1 MFLNNDKK
9 SLLNELD
16 KIVKHKKMLHFNN
29 FNIDD
34 VHSKPF
40 KTSSYKHNIINW
52 EELCLF
58 MNQSISELKDSKYI
72 KRHNYYFS
80 HEGYD
85 HSKNPIVKDFLTQF
99 KKVNEITDFFLSIC
113 LFAVRIDYTPIY
125 NFFEKHASSSSVNV
139 KKELET
145 INAIINKYSNTISF
159 LDSKKD
165 ALLDKMDDFNYLL
178 EGITRDANLNGGMHQ
193 YSYYSRRLNAGTQ
206 RFHFD
211 INADIKTN
219 TELMKDIV
227 SEYSEYYKTNILD
240 KLFNSDE
247 LQEDRNTIFNLCKKL
262 FVKLNLSSSN
272 NDMAYKFILN
282 NTDDSITDNMLMVSI
297 NVDSFIE
304 KAVVFEDLSIA
315 YRLKG
320 SKDYSYFFDYTNT
333 DKMVVSIFKANLR
346 YIMRKNPNIQKAF
359 INIYDSWN
367 SSSENQAHGCS
378 HQSIYICIDSYFKN
392 EGILKSKKYDLINK
406 MKTFYTLEQLDDN
419 MHAIIREHKFEQYAN
434 SIISNK
440 YKPLYNKTTYKSLKV
455 LFDMN
460 ISRSVLQD
468 MIGKK
473 MAAIKTSKE
482 LNDAIKLLISTLNT
496 FTMDKVKL
504 KVVANNAKIVSDDD
518 NILIIEVVNFNQAKV
533 LGSPS
538 WCISR
543 NSYHF
548 ENYVSRHS
556 RQLFVYNFN
565 KSGKEAS
572 SMIGITLDSS
582 YMMTAGHTKTD
593 GVFKDK
599 ELLSY
604 VVEKFKSLS

>member
-16 KIVKHKKMLHFNN
+16 KIVKHKQKWHFNS
-29 FNIDD
+29 FNSYDAP
-34 VHSKPF
+34 SNEF
-40 KTSSYKHNIINW
+40 KKIAYKHNISNW
-52 EELCLF
+52 KELCLF
-58 MNQSISELKDSKYI
+58 MNQTIFELKDSKYI
-72 KRHNYYFS
+72 KKNNHYFS
-80 HEGYD
+80 YEGYD
-85 HSKNPIVKDFLTQF
+85 HSKNPVVKDFVTQF
-99 KKVNEITDFFLSIC
+99 QKVNEITDFFLSIC
-113 LFAVRIDYTPIY
+113 LFALRIDYTPIY
-125 NFFEKHASSSSVNV
+125 NFFEKHASYSSVNV
-139 KKELET
+139 KKEFET
-145 INAIINKYSNTISF
+145 INAIINKYSNMISF
-159 LDSKKD
+159 LDDKKNS
-165 ALLDKMDDFNYLL
+165 LLDKMDDFDYLL
-178 EGITRDANLNGGMHQ
+178 ESITRDVHLNSGIHH
-193 YSYYSRRLNAGTQ
+193 YSRRLNAVNQ

-211 INADIKTN
+211 INADIKAN
-219 TELMKDIV
+219 TELMKNVI

-240 KLFNSDE
+240 KLFNADE
-247 LQEDRNTIFNLCKKL
+247 LQEDRNTIFNICKKL
-262 FVKLNLSSSN
+262 FVKLNLSSIN
-272 NDMAYKFILN
+272 DDMAYRFILN
-282 NTDDSITDNMLMVSI
+282 KTDDSLTDNILMMSVNI
-297 NVDSFIE
+297 DSFIE
-304 KAVVFEDLSIA
+304 KAIVFDDLSIA

-320 SKDYSYFFDYTNT
+320 AKDYSYFFDYTNT
-333 DKMVVSIFKANLR
+333 DKMVMSIFKANLR

-359 INIYDSWN
+359 INIYESWN
-367 SSSENQAHGCS
+367 NPLEKQINGCS

-406 MKTFYTLEQLDDN
+406 MKTFYTLEQLDDD

-482 LNDAIKLLISTLNT
+482 LNDAIKLLINTLNT

-504 KVVANNAKIVSDDD
+504 KVIANNAKIVSEDD
-518 NILIIEVVNFNQAKV
+518 NILIIEVTNFNQAKV

-548 ENYVSRHS
+548 ENYVSRNS

-565 KSGKEAS
+565 KNGKEAS

-582 YMMTAGHTKTD
+582 YRMTAGHTKTD
-593 GVFKDK
+593 GIFKDK